1 MKAIYLKHIIGL
13 ILGLGF
19 IAMAGS
25 SWAENQM
32 AAVKEY
38 SLTAQEITWEPR
50 PGLKLKGWAYNGQ
63 IPGPEIRVKQGDQV
77 RVTFTNNL
85 PMPTAIHWHGLDV
98 PADMD
103 GVPGISQDSVQPG
116 ETFVYEFIA
125 KQPGTRFY
133 HTHGSGGEMPDEA
146 MQMQMGLYGAFIVEG
161 KNERKADREYTV
173 ILSDRNKALDPM
185 NPDTEMEK
193 MEPDL
198 FFLNGKLSPAT
209 DHLMV
214 KQGERVRLRLIN
226 ASSMTSHPMHL
237 HGHTGKV
244 VAIDGN
250 KLEFPLLRD
259 TIPLAPGERYDIE
272 FIADNP
278 GRWAFHC
285 HELHHAD
292 TGMATLLHY
301 EGL

>member
-13 ILGLGF
+13 LLGLGF
-19 IAMAGS
+19 IAMARS

-116 ETFVYEFIA
+116 ETFVYEFVA
-125 KQPGTRFY
+125 KQKGTRFY
-133 HTHGSGGEMPDEA
+133 HTHGSGEMPDEA

-214 KQGERVRLRLIN
+214 KQGERVKLRLIN

-250 KLEFPLLRD
+250 ELEFPLLRD

>member
-13 ILGLGF
+13 VLGLGF

-25 SWAENQM
+25 SWAENKM

-63 IPGPEIRVKQGDQV
+63 IPGPEIRVKQGDRV

-103 GVPGISQDSVQPG
+103 GVPGISQDPVQPG
-116 ETFVYEFIA
+116 ETFVYEFVA
-125 KQPGTRFY
+125 KQKGTRFY
-133 HTHGSGGEMPDEA
+133 HTHGSGEMPDEA

-173 ILSDRNKALDPM
+173 ILSDRNKALDPI

-214 KQGERVRLRLIN
+214 KQGERVKLRLIN

-250 KLEFPLLRD
+250 ELKFPLLRD

>member
-1 MKAIYLKHIIGL
+1 MKAIYLKPIIGL
-13 ILGLGF
+13 ILGLGL

-25 SWAENQM
+25 SWG
-32 AAVKEY
+32 AVKEY
-38 SLTAQEITWEPR
+38 SLVAQEITWEPR

-63 IPGPEIRVKQGDQV
+63 IPGPEIRVEEGDQV
-77 RVTFTNNL
+77 RITLTNNL
-85 PMPTAIHWHGLDV
+85 PTPTSIHWHGLDV
-98 PADMD
+98 PANMD
-103 GVPGISQDSVQPG
+103 GVPGVSQDPVQPG
-116 ETFVYEFIA
+116 QTFVYEFIA

-161 KNERKADREYTV
+161 KNERKADRDYTV
-173 ILSDRNKALDPM
+173 ILSDRNTALDPM
-185 NPDTEMEK
+185 GMETK

-198 FFLNGKLSPAT
+198 FFINGKLSPAT
-209 DHLMV
+209 DHGMV

-250 KLEFPLLRD
+250 ELKFPLLRD
-259 TIPLAPGERYDIE
+259 TIPLAPGERYDVE

-292 TGMATLLHY
+292 TGMVTLLHY

>member
-1 MKAIYLKHIIGL
+1 MKEKFLKHIVYFV
-13 ILGLGF
+13 LGLGM
-19 IAMAGS
+19 IAMAGG
-25 SWAENQM
+25 SWAEN
-32 AAVKEY
+32 VKEY
-38 SLTAQEITWEPR
+38 SLTAQEVTWEPR
-50 PGLKLKGWAYNGQ
+50 PGLKLKGWGYNGQ
-63 IPGPEIRVKQGDQV
+63 IPGPEIRVTEGDRV

-85 PMPTAIHWHGLDV
+85 PTPTAIHWHGLDV

-103 GVPGISQDSVQPG
+103 GVPGISQNPVQPG
-116 ETFVYEFIA
+116 ETFIYEFVA
-125 KQPGTRFY
+125 KQKGTRFY
-133 HTHGSGGEMPDEA
+133 HTHGSGGEIPDEA

-173 ILSDRNKALDPM
+173 ILSDRNAALDPM
-185 NPDTEMEK
+185 DMETK

-198 FFLNGKLSPAT
+198 FFINGQLSPAT

-214 KQGERVRLRLIN
+214 KRGERVRLRLIN

-250 KLEFPLLRD
+250 RLESPLLRD

-272 FIADNP
+272 FTADNP

-292 TGMATLLHY
+292 TGMGTLLHY
-301 EGL
+301 EGQ